1 MLKNI
6 IFDMGNVLIKF
17 DPYYIID
24 QHNIK
29 DPEDIRLLMENIF
42 HSEGWYKMDMGIYVE
57 DDIYNDAITKLPK
70 RLYPI
75 ARKLLDNWYESMT
88 PIKGTEE
95 LIMKLKKKGLNIYLL
110 SNAGRSA
117 DIYWPAV
124 PASVYFDGK
133 VISAFVNCVKPDRKI
148 YEILLDR
155 YGLKADECL
164 FIDDAPANVEGAKE
178 AGIDAYLFDGDVN
191 ALSRYIF
198 GKLEKC

>member
-1 MLKNI
+1 MRPPAPTTSTLNLIFKPQFIGLLQNI
-6 IFDMGNVLIKF
+6 AF
-17 DPYYIID
+17 
-24 QHNIK
+24 
-29 DPEDIRLLMENIF
+29 
-42 HSEGWYKMDMGIYVE
+42 
-57 DDIYNDAITKLPK
+57 
-70 RLYPI
+70 
-75 ARKLLDNWYESMT
+75 
-88 PIKGTEE
+88 
-95 LIMKLKKKGLNIYLL
+95 KKKGLNIYLL

-178 AGIDAYLFDGDVN
+178 AGIDAYLFDEDVN